1 MTRARLYYSPNI
13 NPRLCVAVAR
23 YLEADLDYIPANPF
37 HPAHI
42 DAFRTLNPMTRVPV
56 LQDPDGT
63 TLWETDAIICRLS
76 RSTWS
81 DLWRQDDDQPQMIRW
96 LSWTAYHLMPAGD
109 VHYFE
114 RIVRPAFS
122 DQPEL
127 PQVMDMTMAQF
138 IEYAGIL
145 NDWLTGRTWLV
156 GNRLSYADF
165 RVATLM
171 PFARAAKLPVD
182 VFSHMLRHAAQLDEL
197 PFWRDPFA
205 GL

>member
-1 MTRARLYYSPNI
+1 
-13 NPRLCVAVAR
+13 
-23 YLEADLDYIPANPF
+23 
-37 HPAHI
+37 
-42 DAFRTLNPMTRVPV
+42 MTRVPV
-56 LQDPDGT
+56 LQDPDGS

-76 RSTWS
+76 RRAGS
-81 DLWRQDDDQPQMIRW
+81 DLWRQDDDQPEMIRW

-114 RIVRPAFS
+114 RIVRPTFS
-122 DQPEL
+122 NQPEL
-127 PQVMDMTMAQF
+127 PQVMDMTMARF

-145 NDWLTGRTWLV
+145 NDWLKGRTWLV

-171 PFARAAKLPVD
+171 PFARAALLPVD
-182 VFSHMLRHAAQLDEL
+182 NFPEVLRHAAQLDEL